1 MEIKEPVI
9 LVVDDD
15 KDIVTFY
22 NDENKGNREY
32 PYTCAFR

>member
-15 KDIVTFY
+15 KDIVGAIA
-22 NDENKGNREY
+22 NCLKWR
-32 PYTCAFR
+32 AIR

>member
-15 KDIVTFY
+15 KDIV
-22 NDENKGNREY
+22 ELSQSCLKWR
-32 PYTCAFR
+32 AIR

>member
-15 KDIVTFY
+15 KDIWELSQ
-22 NDENKGNREY
+22 NCLKWR
-32 PYTCAFR
+32 AIR